1 MAKNKYI
8 PRVLIGA
15 MIFAVYFFLA
25 ARPVTVETV
34 LLPQWL
40 SSVESNYP
48 VYLDQALPDVLPP
61 VGEGTAAGE
70 NGDLLPF
77 SLGNRFGYFDV
88 YGRFSLNREKSAML
102 SLSKDHWA
110 EYEAVPQEIDI
121 RDPRNKQAA
130 LVPGSRGYPL
140 FLDGLFFIVGAEQN
154 SLEALDVSGESLW
167 TYSFASPIT
176 DIDAASGLVL
186 AGLLDG
192 TVELI
197 DRNGKR
203 VFSFEPGGSR
213 LAVIY
218 ACRISR
224 DGTKIAIISGY
235 DDQRFLLLERLGDS
249 YKVSYHEFI
258 SDGFRRAVHLSFI
271 DRDQRVVFE
280 REGGIG
286 IYDIAIRAYVKIDMD
301 GRVNRIDNSGEDDLL
316 FVITSQSERR
326 KELVGIR
333 LPGEVIIKAP
343 FRSEE
348 AFLLR
353 KENRLYVGGGGTLA
367 SFILDRR

>member
-1 MAKNKYI
+1 MAKIKYI
-8 PRVLIGA
+8 PRLLIGVV
-15 MIFAVYFFLA
+15 IFAAYFFLA
-25 ARPVTVETV
+25 ARPVPMETV
-34 LLPQWL
+34 FLPQWL
-40 SSVESNYP
+40 SSVESGYP
-48 VYLDQALPDVLPP
+48 VYFDHVSPDASLPT
-61 VGEGTAAGE
+61 EGGVSAGE
-70 NGDLLPF
+70 NGELLPF
-77 SLGNRFGYFDV
+77 SLGDRFGYFDS
-88 YGRFSLNREKSAML
+88 YGRFSINRTKTALL
-102 SLSKDHWA
+102 SLSKDYWA

-121 RDPRNKQAA
+121 RDPRNNQAA

-140 FLDGLFFIVGAEQN
+140 FLDGRFFIVGPEQN
-154 SLEALDVSGESLW
+154 SLEALDASGESLW
-167 TYSFASPIT
+167 TYNFASLIT

-203 VFSFEPGGSR
+203 IFSFEPGGSR
-213 LAVIY
+213 LSVIY

-224 DGTKIAIISGY
+224 DGTKIAIVSGY

-271 DRDQRVVFE
+271 DQDQRVVFE

-286 IYDIAIRAYVKIDMD
+286 IYDIGSRAYVRIDLD
-301 GRVNRIDNSGEDDLL
+301 GQVSSIDNSREDDLL
-316 FVITSQSERR
+316 FVITSRSERQ

-333 LPGEVIIKAP
+333 LPGEIIIRAP
-343 FRSEE
+343 FKSDE

-353 KENRLYVGGGGTLA
+353 KDNRLYVGGGGTLA
-367 SFILDRR
+367 SFMLDRR